1 MYDAMRKYMEAIVHF
16 SDDEWQAFADTLKIR
31 KVKKKQPFIREGATP
46 REIGYLYQGSM
57 RYYYTKDGEEITT
70 FLFFE
75 NSMVTVYNSFLK
87 RTPSAATVE
96 AMQDCELIDFDY
108 DTLQSLYE
116 KYPVFQK
123 FGRLIAE
130 WLYCCVEERMSSLLL
145 DKPEIA
151 YKKLLEQDTG
161 ILNKIPQRYIAS
173 YLGIT
178 PVSLS
183 RIRKRIA
190 GKVHTPLKLAY
201 KKIG

>member
-1 MYDAMRKYMEAIVHF
+1 
-16 SDDEWQAFADTLKIR
+16 
-31 KVKKKQPFIREGATP
+31 
-46 REIGYLYQGSM
+46 
-57 RYYYTKDGEEITT
+57 
-70 FLFFE
+70 
-75 NSMVTVYNSFLK
+75 MVTVYNSFLK
-87 RTPSAATVE
+87 KIPSAATVE
-96 AMQDCELIDFDY
+96 ALQDCELIVFDY
-108 DTLQSLYE
+108 DTLQNLYE

-145 DKPEIA
+145 DKPELA
-151 YKKLLEQDTG
+151 YKKLLEQDRG

-190 GKVHTPLKLAY
+190 GRVRAPLKLA
-201 KKIG
+201 